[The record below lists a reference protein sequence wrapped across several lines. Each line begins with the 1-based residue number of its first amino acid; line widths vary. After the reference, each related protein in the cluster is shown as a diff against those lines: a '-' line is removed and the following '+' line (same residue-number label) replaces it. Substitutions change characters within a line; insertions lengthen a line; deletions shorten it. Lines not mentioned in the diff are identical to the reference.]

1 MFKIK
6 RKEALTEQEQDKAA
20 KASMRVQD
28 VNQNDDQDRAQSS
41 SRAAPAKKE
50 KTKEELAEI
59 RKAMMKNRP
68 KNKQNNFGQPDSN
81 PAGDAA
87 NYNQSLIEGG
97 PVVMSK

>member
-1 MFKIK
+1 
-6 RKEALTEQEQDKAA
+6 
-20 KASMRVQD
+20 
-28 VNQNDDQDRAQSS
+28 
-41 SRAAPAKKE
+41 
-50 KTKEELAEI
+50 
-59 RKAMMKNRP
+59 MMKNRP